1 MGLQDTYMGL
11 KIGAFFLFLF
21 SICSGGFTQGNTS
34 IQEGEWGFTGN
45 IKLTGIDATAYPEV
59 KTHFFITPDHVAS
72 MISLS
77 PDQMIFREGELAV
90 EIREFKKVADNQ
102 PILIALVVD
111 KSEYAAGKP
120 FGPSNGTALEASHAA
135 LRTLLQSVSEL
146 KDSVIL
152 VGFSGEVDI
161 LTDAN
166 QEVEIFEMI
175 LASME
180 AGGGS
185 AFYDAISAAA
195 EALAVHEG
203 PKYIIAISHGQDTHS
218 TITTDALIDQLLAQS
233 VGLHVI
239 STRATEH
246 KPLAYKIEEIGGSF
260 KYIETEDRI
269 STYLNSLLMSLHEH
283 YQVSFLAQEPLT
295 PDMDRS
301 FKLDIWQ
308 GSEVVAKTGAGYEVG
323 KVGILPMPDSP
334 VGRPDILLWAG
345 ALFLVLICIGGIYA
359 IANWWKERSI
369 PAPVIPVILELSYD
383 TRRDQLKIR
392 YNVPNR
398 AKQAK
403 FTIYSESGAPI
414 KDAVLSGRKT
424 RAFINITEMPE
435 GNYVCDISNSGV
447 VSETRKMIWHNP

>member
-1 MGLQDTYMGL
+1 MGL
-11 KIGAFFLFLF
+11 KLGSFFLFLF
-21 SICSGGFTQGNTS
+21 SLYTGGFTQGNPS
-34 IQEGEWGFTGN
+34 FQADEWGFTEN
-45 IKLTGIDATAYPEV
+45 VKLTGIDATAYPEV

-72 MISLS
+72 MIGLS
-77 PDQMIFREGELAV
+77 PDQMIFKEGELAA
-90 EIREFKKVADNQ
+90 EISSFSKVSENQ

-120 FGPSNGTALEASHAA
+120 FGASSSTALEASHTA
-135 LRTLLQSVSEL
+135 LNALLQSVADL
-146 KDSVIL
+146 QDSVIL

-166 QEVEIFEMI
+166 HEVEIFEMI
-175 LASME
+175 LAGME

-195 EALAVHEG
+195 DALAVHRG

-218 TITTDALIDQLLAQS
+218 TITTDALVEQVLAES

-246 KPLAYKIEEIGGSF
+246 KPLAYKIEETGGSF
-260 KYIETEDRI
+260 QYIETEERL
-269 STYLNSLLMSLHEH
+269 SPYLNSLLTSLHEQ
-283 YQVSFLAQEPLT
+283 YQVSFLAPEPLT
-295 PDMDRS
+295 PEMDRS
-301 FKLDIWQ
+301 FTLDIWQ

-323 KVGILPMPDSP
+323 KTGMLPMPDSP
-334 VGRPDILLWAG
+334 IGRPNILLWAG
-345 ALFLVLICIGGIYA
+345 IAFFTLLLIGGIYA
-359 IANWWKERSI
+359 LTTWWKDRSI

-383 TRRDQLKIR
+383 TRKDQLKIR

-398 AKQAK
+398 AKPAK

-424 RAFINITEMPE
+424 KAYIDITEMPD
-435 GNYVCDISNSGV
+435 GQYVCDISNSGV
-447 VSETRKMIWHNP
+447 VSETRKMTWHNP